1 MKFMM
6 TAVTPRRIKFTLLFA
21 GLTAA
26 TILVLWVTVRF
37 VLLLWPGAEESVA
50 LAAQPVVTEVAVTA
64 VPTVVS
70 TLPPPVVAISS
81 PAVKVS
87 QPTPTPLVQSF
98 ALVEDRP
105 TDKTV
110 ALVPTSVPIPIP
122 KSQDHFQYPQ
132 LIIPSL
138 GINRVIRTVSVVEG
152 QWDISQVASDF
163 GWLQTTGEYPGDD
176 QGMTFVGHVTR
187 PWPEIAGPLAKMAFM
202 KPGDEIIYR
211 KDGTDYV
218 YALEKFLKVD
228 PQSVESLYVPDG
240 DVLSLATCSTWNY
253 VNFDYDERLIA
264 RARLI
269 RTEPSPDIAKLSQ

>member
-1 MKFMM
+1 MM
-6 TAVTPRRIKFTLLFA
+6 TAVTSRRIKFTLLFA
-21 GLTAA
+21 GLTVA
-26 TILVLWVTVRF
+26 TILILWVTVRF
-37 VLLLWPGAEESVA
+37 ALALWPGTEESTV
-50 LAAQPVVTEVAVTA
+50 LAAQPVVTA
-64 VPTVVS
+64 VPTMLP
-70 TLPPPVVAISS
+70 TLPPPVVAASS
-81 PAVKVS
+81 PAAQAS
-87 QPTPTPLVQSF
+87 HPTPTSPVQSF
-98 ALVEDRP
+98 ALVEDSP

-110 ALVPTSVPIPIP
+110 ESVPTAAPTPIPQPPIQ
-122 KSQDHFQYPQ
+122 SQYPQ

-138 GINRVIRTVSVVEG
+138 GINRVIRTVPVVEG
-152 QWDISQVASDF
+152 QWDISQVESDI
-163 GWLQTTGEYPGDD
+163 GWLQTTGEYPGDE

-187 PWPEIAGPLAKMAFM
+187 PWPEIAGPLAELAFM

-228 PQSVESLYVPDG
+228 PESVESLYVPDG

-269 RTEPSPDIAKLSQ
+269 RTEPSPDIAELSQ